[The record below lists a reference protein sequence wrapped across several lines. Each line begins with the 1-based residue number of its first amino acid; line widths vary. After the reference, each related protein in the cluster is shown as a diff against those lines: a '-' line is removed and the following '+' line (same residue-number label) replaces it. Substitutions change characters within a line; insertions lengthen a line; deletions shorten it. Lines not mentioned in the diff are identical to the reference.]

1 MEILIRQESDL
12 PRAAREFLE
21 WLGDRR
27 IVAFDA
33 PMGAGKTTFI
43 SALCR
48 ELGVE
53 DDISSP
59 TFAIVNEYTG
69 RDLDIYHFDLYRLED
84 MEEVRDMGFEDY
96 IDSGDLCLLEWPDI
110 ASALLPEDAVR
121 VQIRVNDDDSR
132 TLISTTA

>member
-110 ASALLPEDAVR
+110 ANALLPEDAVR